1 MKLKLVK
8 DGLQFASLLL
18 AVIGGALGV
27 AQTAVANKQQ
37 EQLIRQE
44 VERYMA
50 QQQPAET
57 TKETN

>member
-1 MKLKLVK
+1 MKIKLVK
-8 DGLQFASLLL
+8 DGLQLASLIL
-18 AVIGGALGV
+18 AVLGGALGI

-57 TKETN
+57 QEET